1 MKAKEIY
8 DFLCK
13 QDYKEVAKAL
23 FIREFDEIEP
33 TNEQLEEIY
42 NAYEEAD
49 GLTLISQDI
58 IDLIDNIERNVSC
71 GGCI

>member
-8 DFLCK
+8 DFLNTL
-13 QDYKEVAKAL
+13 DYKELTKAL
-23 FIREFDEIEP
+23 FMREFDEIEP

-42 NAYEEAD
+42 NSYEEAD

-58 IDLIDNIERNVSC
+58 IDLIDNIERNVR
-71 GGCI
+71 GE